1 MAETIS
7 RRIWVLEEGQAR
19 QERENLPR
27 ERPFTI
33 QVRAGRERRNA
44 TETTRT
50 PGHDYELAAGLLY
63 SQGYIRSRHDFSHMT
78 YCVQEA
84 GRQEYSLLTVALY
97 AARMPALPRPEEVVI
112 DGNSCGV
119 SSDNL
124 LAALGARAPESLPA
138 GPVLPRPEE
147 VVIDGNS
154 CGVSSDNLL
163 AALGARA
170 PESLPAGPVL
180 PVRALAAQASEVP
193 VGAAFFDAAGELQVA
208 RQDVRPLQALD
219 KVIGWALLEER
230 LPLGPGVLWLPGPA
244 DYAMMERAVLAGA
257 PLVGSRGR
265 PGSLAVSAAHR
276 HGITLFAVRDDE
288 VWLYTGRERVTA
300 GS

>member
-7 RRIWVLEEGQAR
+7 RRIWVLEDGRAR
-19 QERENLPR
+19 QEREQLPR
-27 ERPFTI
+27 EQPFTI

-44 TETTRT
+44 AETTRT

-63 SQGYIRSRHDFSHMT
+63 SQGYISSRDDFSHMT
-78 YCVQEA
+78 YCVEEA
-84 GRQEYSLLTVALY
+84 GQQEYNLLTVALY

-112 DGNSCGV
+112 DGNRCGV
-119 SSDNL
+119 SSDSL
-124 LAALGARAPESLPA
+124 LEALAARAP
-138 GPVLPRPEE
+138 
-147 VVIDGNS
+147 
-154 CGVSSDNLL
+154 
-163 AALGARA
+163 AALADG
-170 PESLPAGPVL
+170 PAL
-180 PVRALAAQASEVP
+180 PVAALAAQAAEVP
-193 VGAAFFDAAGELQVA
+193 MGAAFFDEAGALQIV

-219 KVIGWALLEER
+219 KVLGWALLEGR
-230 LPLGPGVLWLPGPA
+230 LPLGRGVLWLPGPA

-257 PLVGSRGR
+257 PFVGSRGR

-288 VWLYTGRERVTA
+288 VWLYTGQERVMG

>member
-27 ERPFTI
+27 EQPFTI

-119 SSDNL
+119 SSENL
-124 LAALGARAPESLPA
+124 LAALA
-138 GPVLPRPEE
+138 
-147 VVIDGNS
+147 
-154 CGVSSDNLL
+154 
-163 AALGARA
+163 ARA